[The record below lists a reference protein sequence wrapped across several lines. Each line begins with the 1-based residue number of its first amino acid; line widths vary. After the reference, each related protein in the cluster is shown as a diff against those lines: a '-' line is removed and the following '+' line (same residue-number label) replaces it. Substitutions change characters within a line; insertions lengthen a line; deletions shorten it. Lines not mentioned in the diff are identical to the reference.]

1 MPNKRRKIWR
11 KIRRPLITGILLLI
25 FYSLQC
31 TLFSTLSL
39 GNIKPDLLMILT
51 AGTGIMRGRKEGLLT
66 GFFSGLLVD
75 IQFGALLGFYALI
88 YMVIGYLNGF
98 LKHLFF
104 YEEIKLPVI
113 SIGISEFLYGILIYI
128 FRFLLNSEFQFLYYL
143 KHIILP
149 QVIYTTI
156 AAFLLYPLMR
166 KINRRLEAEE
176 KRSASTF
183 V

>member
-39 GNIKPDLLMILT
+39 GSIKPDLLMILT
-51 AGTGIMRGRKEGLLT
+51 AAIGIMRGRKEGLLT

-75 IQFGALLGFYALI
+75 VQFGVLLGFYALI

-113 SIGISEFLYGILIYI
+113 SIGISEFLYGILIYV

-156 AAFLLYPLMR
+156 AAFILYPLLR

>member
-75 IQFGALLGFYALI
+75 VQFGALLGFYALI
-88 YMVIGYLNGF
+88 YMLIGYLNGF

-156 AAFLLYPLMR
+156 AAFILYPLLR

>member
-1 MPNKRRKIWR
+1 MPNKHRKIWR

-31 TLFSTLSL
+31 TLFSALSL

-51 AGTGIMRGRKEGLLT
+51 AGIGIMQGRKEGLLT

-75 IQFGALLGFYALI
+75 IQFGFLLGFYALI
-88 YMVIGYLNGF
+88 YMLIGYLNGF
-98 LKHLFF
+98 LKHQFF

-113 SIGISEFLYGILIYI
+113 SIGISEFLYGILIYVLK
-128 FRFLLNSEFQFLYYL
+128 FLLNSEFQFLYYL

-149 QVIYTTI
+149 QVIYTII
-156 AAFLLYPLMR
+156 AAFILYPLIR
-166 KINRRLEAEE
+166 KINHKLEAEE